1 MHISPPRKDPKDK
14 TPDEKSL
21 ERLQVL
27 TNICR
32 IYLQDFEENNHLI
45 GKEEFTDEQILTF
58 LLMAMDHYNNRV
70 TPISIKAEV
79 LTFPSLTLWLDGA
92 AIFALK
98 SAIFKFQRNSFQYSD
113 GGTQVVTDE
122 KAPEYERTLQ
132 RLMAEW
138 TQDARL
144 VKESINLEGCY
155 GGISSEY
162 LTLYTSGYHGLRSR
176 SAM

>member
-1 MHISPPRKDPKDK
+1 MYLKPPPDK
-14 TPDEKSL
+14 KEDKKPSEKSL
-21 ERLQVL
+21 ERLQIIS
-27 TNICR
+27 NILR
-32 IYLQDFEENNHLI
+32 TYLQDFEENNHLI

-58 LLMAMDHYNNRV
+58 LLMAMDQYNNRV
-70 TPISIKAEV
+70 TPVSIKADV
-79 LTFPSLTLWLDGA
+79 MTFPSLTLWLDGA

-132 RLMAEW
+132 RMMAEW

>member
-1 MHISPPRKDPKDK
+1 MYIKPPPPDHDK
-14 TPDEKSL
+14 KKPNEIDQ
-21 ERLQVL
+21 ERLGIL
-27 TNICR
+27 ENILR
-32 IYLQDFEENNHLI
+32 VYLQDFEENNHLI
-45 GKEEFTDEQILTF
+45 GKEEFTDEQLLTF
-58 LLMAMDHYNNRV
+58 LLMAMDLYNNRV
-70 TPISIKAEV
+70 TPVSIKATV
-79 LTFPSLTLWLDGA
+79 MTFPSLTLWLDGA

-132 RLMAEW
+132 RMMAEW

-162 LTLYTSGYHGLRSR
+162 LTLYTSGYHGLRTRAS
-176 SAM
+176 M